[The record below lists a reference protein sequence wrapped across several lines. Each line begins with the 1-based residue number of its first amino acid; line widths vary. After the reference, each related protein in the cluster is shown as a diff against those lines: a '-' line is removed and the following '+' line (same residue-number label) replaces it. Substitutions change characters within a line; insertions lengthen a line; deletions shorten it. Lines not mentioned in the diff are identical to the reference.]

1 MVEFGVTPTQILKN
15 DAEKRLL
22 VKNLGKKPILYDYN
36 IQKGKAVELFSNVDK
51 ELPIIE
57 SELFVEGNPY
67 RIFSSWKKNDEQK
80 SDKILFLYEDK
91 VKINFF
97 QKSKQINRINTEKST
112 PKKEDNEKEH
122 EEKKEEKENK
132 QDKEKEQNSEKESET
147 NEIEINEIKINNNI
161 SKFDKNLI
169 CPKYRMDLD
178 HSPSIVYDKG
188 NYLMMG
194 GYWNGQIIINSLE
207 DDEKKAKNHNQKYFN
222 ILYTNKMSPVTVM
235 KMDESET
242 FLICANKIGCI
253 FIFVNRENKIEW
265 NLYKTIRDN
274 EKEITSLDLNE
285 NLNVLVTCDRE
296 GYINIYTFPQC
307 KLFNSFKINDIQLPM
322 NNNQNDTNNS
332 SIESRPESNMN
343 ISTSQTELYADI
355 VIISHLPLPTLI
367 FYIHLKKCLCVYS
380 INFHLITYKSG
391 FDIVPNGIKKYSD
404 YFQKDY
410 LFIYN
415 KRDNIIEIYDTIN
428 LNLILRSC
436 KFEYNFIDFCFNKE
450 MENAL
455 IMVRTA
461 EDDNKKD
468 KNIKKSYK
476 ILILATPGKGDN
488 KDY

>member
-1 MVEFGVTPTQILKN
+1 M
-15 DAEKRLL
+15 
-22 VKNLGKKPILYDYN
+22 
-36 IQKGKAVELFSNVDK
+36 
-51 ELPIIE
+51 
-57 SELFVEGNPY
+57 
-67 RIFSSWKKNDEQK
+67 
-80 SDKILFLYEDK
+80 
-91 VKINFF
+91 
-97 QKSKQINRINTEKST
+97 
-112 PKKEDNEKEH
+112 
-122 EEKKEEKENK
+122 
-132 QDKEKEQNSEKESET
+132 
-147 NEIEINEIKINNNI
+147 
-161 SKFDKNLI
+161 I
-169 CPKYRMDLD
+169 CPKYRMDLE

-194 GYWNGQIIINSLE
+194 GYWNGQIIINYLE
-207 DDEKKAKNHNQKYFN
+207 DDEKKAKNQNQKYFN

-265 NLYKTIRDN
+265 NLYKTICDN

-343 ISTSQTELYADI
+343 INTSQTELYADI
-355 VIISHLPLPTLI
+355 VIISHIPLPTLI

-380 INFHLITYKSG
+380 INFHLITFKSG

-415 KRDNIIEIYDTIN
+415 KRDNTIDIYDTIN
-428 LNLILRSC
+428 LNLILRSS

-461 EDDNKKD
+461 EDENKKD

-476 ILILATPGKGDN
+476 ILMLDTPGKGDN